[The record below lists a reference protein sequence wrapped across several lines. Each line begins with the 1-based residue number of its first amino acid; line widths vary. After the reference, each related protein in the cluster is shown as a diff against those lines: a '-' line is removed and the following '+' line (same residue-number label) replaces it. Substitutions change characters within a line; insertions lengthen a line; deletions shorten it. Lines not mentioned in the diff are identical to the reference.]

1 MQESNFSAHSNFLND
16 FNKYNAGMQ
25 SLRTWML
32 VLVIVAVVVIAAQ
45 AAGQI
50 VASVQGAAEAGLAP
64 AKELAD
70 SVATQVSNVLNP
82 TPTILPDPITIIH
95 DVRSLARLETIQY
108 SLEKVIVAESGQGAF
123 GFLFGDRLL
132 FIAHGSVIAGIDLE
146 KMEPEDLRVE
156 ESVLYVQLPAAEVFV
171 AVLDNDKSYI
181 YDRELGAL
189 TKGNQQLET
198 EARQAAE
205 AEILASALQDN
216 ILDQAQINAENFL
229 YRLFLD
235 LGFPDVIFV
244 DAAK

>member
-1 MQESNFSAHSNFLND
+1 
-16 FNKYNAGMQ
+16 
-25 SLRTWML
+25 

-123 GFLFGDRLL
+123 GFLFGERLL

-156 ESVLYVQLPAAEVFV
+156 EGVLYVQLPAAEVFV

-244 DAAK
+244 DAAN

>member
-1 MQESNFSAHSNFLND
+1 VLISNFLND

-156 ESVLYVQLPAAEVFV
+156 EGVLYVQLPAAEVFV

-198 EARQAAE
+198 EARQVAE

>member
-1 MQESNFSAHSNFLND
+1 
-16 FNKYNAGMQ
+16 MQ

-123 GFLFGDRLL
+123 GFLFGERLL

-156 ESVLYVQLPAAEVFV
+156 EGVLYVQLPAAEVFV

-244 DAAK
+244 DAAN